1 MQRQDVVYLEGG
13 LLSHRR
19 TLTDLQPWDL
29 ARIPGGPDW
38 ATTLREE
45 VQKITADMDATQGAD
60 YILRTLVVSS
70 ACGQIK
76 YNWAS
81 NRRGGPTLDST
92 PGFGEFPLRVSRAS
106 KFARRT

>member
-1 MQRQDVVYLEGG
+1 MQHQDVVYLEGG

-45 VQKITADMDATQGAD
+45 VQKITADMDATQGAEHV
-60 YILRTLVVSS
+60 LRTLVVSS
-70 ACGQIK
+70 ACGLVK
-76 YNWAS
+76 YNWAN
-81 NRRGGPTLDST
+81 NRRGGPTLDAT
-92 PGFGEFPLRVSRAS
+92 PGAGEFPLRVSRAS